1 LSPEEKK
8 KQIKAKQK
16 KNHSVPKNIGK
27 KGITFVRYYSL
38 QMTRKIYLPLPASA
52 SESKIKRSS
61 RLNRS
66 SKTNVFMMYLVLKTA
81 TIFGTSLANSSKIGI
96 EINDAVPK

>member
-1 LSPEEKK
+1 
-8 KQIKAKQK
+8 
-16 KNHSVPKNIGK
+16 
-27 KGITFVRYYSL
+27 
-38 QMTRKIYLPLPASA
+38 MTRKIYLPLPASA